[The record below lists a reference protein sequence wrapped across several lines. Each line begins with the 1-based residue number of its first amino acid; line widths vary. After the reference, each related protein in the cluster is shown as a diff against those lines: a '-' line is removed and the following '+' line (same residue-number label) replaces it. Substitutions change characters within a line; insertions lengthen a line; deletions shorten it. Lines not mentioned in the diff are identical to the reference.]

1 MFKRIASL
9 IVLLC
14 AVGYAV
20 AERIDSSREP
30 ECLSDSLATDAYIK
44 LYDHHGKHPRIVSI
58 TYPGDAN
65 LLDMYNS
72 IYGHG
77 AVIENPWVAYRV
89 YMDNR
94 QSLDLY
100 VKSTPR
106 VELDVTGFYTT
117 PEQMQQGY
125 GCDVLWAGK
134 SIAAGSFR
142 GYRNGTPLTIDTVA
156 SRTQTVISPS
166 EIEVSDKDWI
176 FNGHPIQMTQRYSVK
191 PSTRD
196 LFVEIE
202 LKGYKP
208 GDVFATGIQKLES
221 DNKGFILPTGVA
233 GSWGCNVPDKNHPEL
248 VEQVGLGIV
257 VNPEN
262 IVRTLEDELN
272 YLVLVKPDKEGKIR
286 YRVVAAGDREQ
297 SGFKSADAW
306 LKHVK
311 AIRY

>member
-89 YMDNR
+89 YLDNR

-100 VKSTPR
+100 IKSTPR

-233 GSWGCNVPDKNHPEL
+233 GSWGSNVPDKNHPEL